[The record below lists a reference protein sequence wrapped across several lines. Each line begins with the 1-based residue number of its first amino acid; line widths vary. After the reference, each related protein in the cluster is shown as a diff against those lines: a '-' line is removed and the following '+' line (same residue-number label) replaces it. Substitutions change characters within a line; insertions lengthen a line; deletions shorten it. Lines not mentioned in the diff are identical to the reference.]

1 MHTFCFGLPFGV
13 IVGLGGLIGAIS
25 KGSFMSLLAGGG
37 CGGLLFLMSYL
48 CLQEFKKAKGAE
60 GVRLRS
66 ALTTRTRGMRAME
79 NAGERALARP
89 STRKHP
95 WQDRAPRAPRATPCR
110 LQGPTSTRR
119 SNSSVPSTDHPW
131 PHTRRGRITRT
142 EGHILHPPSPPTPS
156 SVRLPL
162 TCINPHNPPAH
173 TPHRMH
179 PPSAAGAAH
188 GKAGG

>member
-1 MHTFCFGLPFGV
+1 MMRRPTKQRARSPGGEMHRGRKGDDRTCLSATTHLNLSILVHDNTMHTFCFGLPFGV

-119 SNSSVPSTDHPW
+119 SST
-131 PHTRRGRITRT
+131 
-142 EGHILHPPSPPTPS
+142 
-156 SVRLPL
+156 V
-162 TCINPHNPPAH
+162 
-173 TPHRMH
+173 
-179 PPSAAGAAH
+179 
-188 GKAGG
+188 